1 MASSKKDTAAAQFSK
16 VQRAQDG
23 KNATTE
29 YEAEARAL
37 RAKTERLRELRLA
50 RDAALPPAK
59 PAVVKKKA
67 AKQAKTPAEKLADW
81 LDVQDNSGRNK

>member
-1 MASSKKDTAAAQFSK
+1 MADSKKDTAAAQFNK
-16 VQRAQDG
+16 MQRAQDG
-23 KNATTE
+23 KNAVLE

-59 PAVVKKKA
+59 PVAVKKKA
-67 AKQAKTPAEKLADW
+67 GKQAKTPAGKLADW
-81 LDVQDNSGRNK
+81 LDDQENSGRNK